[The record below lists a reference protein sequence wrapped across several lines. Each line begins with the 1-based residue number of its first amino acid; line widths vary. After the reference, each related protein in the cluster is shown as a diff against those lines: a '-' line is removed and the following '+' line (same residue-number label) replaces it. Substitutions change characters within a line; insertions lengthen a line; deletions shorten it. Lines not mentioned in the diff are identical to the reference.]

1 MKKLL
6 AILLALTMVIALAAC
21 GAKTEDESTTTEPTS
36 EDVVTEAPTD
46 EVTEPTE
53 DESTTEA
60 PDESKEDATDESK
73 EDASKEESKKEE
85 EESKE
90 EEKKE
95 FNSTDAK
102 EVVEFYNAARKATNP
117 APKGHQ
123 TMALS
128 GEITGDGFIGALL
141 QVLQPAAKS
150 ALEKNSKDTD
160 WIPGHDHDDILPSDV
175 KSAKA
180 TTKNGVTTV
189 EMTFKDQV
197 DGPDSSKGPVERG
210 ISTLGSIDSALSE
223 LGAEITEG
231 RDTVKLT
238 YTDAYLKATI
248 KDGKI
253 TGGTWHY
260 LVKIFVGNAKGKLGI
275 SITLKN
281 LKAAVDYKV
290 VI

>member
-6 AILLALTMVIALAAC
+6 AILLTLAMVAAFAAC
-21 GAKTEDESTTTEPTS
+21 GSKTEDETTTTEPTS
-36 EDVVTEAPTD
+36 EDVVTTEAPT
-46 EVTEPTE
+46 ESTEAPE
-53 DESTTEA
+53 DDTTEA
-60 PDESKEDATDESK
+60 PEDDTTEA
-73 EDASKEESKKEE
+73 EESKKDDEKKE
-85 EESKE
+85 DETKEDEKKE
-90 EEKKE
+90 EETE
-95 FNSTDAK
+95 FNSTDVA
-102 EVVEFYNAARKATNP
+102 EVVKFYNAARKATNP

-197 DGPDSSKGPVERG
+197 DGPDKSSGPVERG

-231 RDTVKLT
+231 RNTVTLT

>member
-53 DESTTEA
+53 NESTTEA
-60 PDESKEDATDESK
+60 PDESKEEATDESK
-73 EDASKEESKKEE
+73 EDASKEESKKE

-128 GEITGDGFIGALL
+128 GDITGDGFIGALL

-160 WIPGHDHDDILPSDV
+160 WIPGHDHGDILASDV
-175 KSAKA
+175 TSAKA
-180 TTKNGVTTV
+180 TTKDGVTTI
-189 EMTFKDQV
+189 ELKFKDQV
-197 DGPDSSKGPVERG
+197 DGPDTSKGPVERG
-210 ISTLGSIDSALSE
+210 ISTLGSIDSALGE

-238 YTDAYLKATI
+238 YTDAYLTAKI

-253 TGGTWHY
+253 VGGTWHY

>member
-6 AILLALTMVIALAAC
+6 AILLTLAMVAAFAAC
-21 GAKTEDESTTTEPTS
+21 GSKTEDETTTTEPTS
-36 EDVVTEAPTD
+36 EDVVTTEAPT
-46 EVTEPTE
+46 ESTEAPE
-53 DESTTEA
+53 DDTTEA
-60 PDESKEDATDESK
+60 PEDDTTEA
-73 EDASKEESKKEE
+73 EESKKDD
-85 EESKE
+85 
-90 EEKKE
+90 EKKE
-95 FNSTDAK
+95 DEKKDDEKNEEETAFKSTDIA
-102 EVVEFYNAARKATNP
+102 VVVKFYNAARKATNP

-128 GEITGDGFIGALL
+128 GDITGDGFIGALL

-160 WIPGHDHDDILPSDV
+160 WIPGHDHDDILASDV

-197 DGPDSSKGPVERG
+197 DGPDTSKGPVERG

>member
-6 AILLALTMVIALAAC
+6 AILLTLAMVAAFAAC
-21 GAKTEDESTTTEPTS
+21 GSKTEDETTTTEPTS
-36 EDVVTEAPTD
+36 EDVVTTEAPT
-46 EVTEPTE
+46 ESTEAREE
-53 DESTTEA
+53 DTTEA
-60 PDESKEDATDESK
+60 PKDDTTEA
-73 EDASKEESKKEE
+73 EESKKDDEKKE
-85 EESKE
+85 DETKEDEKKE
-90 EEKKE
+90 EETE
-95 FNSTDAK
+95 FNSTDVA
-102 EVVEFYNAARKATNP
+102 EVVKFYNAARKATNP

-197 DGPDSSKGPVERG
+197 DGPDKSSGPVERG

-231 RDTVKLT
+231 RNTVTLT

>member
-6 AILLALTMVIALAAC
+6 AILLTLAMVAAFAAC
-21 GAKTEDESTTTEPTS
+21 GSKTEDETTTTEPTS
-36 EDVVTEAPTD
+36 EDVVTTEAPT
-46 EVTEPTE
+46 ESTEAPE
-53 DESTTEA
+53 DDTTEA
-60 PDESKEDATDESK
+60 PEDDTTKA
-73 EDASKEESKKEE
+73 EESKKDDEKKE
-85 EESKE
+85 DETKEDEKKE
-90 EEKKE
+90 EETE
-95 FNSTDAK
+95 FNSTDIA
-102 EVVEFYNAARKATNP
+102 EVVKFYNAARKATNP

-197 DGPDSSKGPVERG
+197 DGPDTSKGPVERG
-210 ISTLGSIDSALSE
+210 ISTLGSIDGALSE

>member
-6 AILLALTMVIALAAC
+6 AILLTLAMVAAFAAC
-21 GAKTEDESTTTEPTS
+21 GSKTEDETTTTEPTS
-36 EDVVTEAPTD
+36 EDVVTTEAPT
-46 EVTEPTE
+46 ESTEAREE
-53 DESTTEA
+53 DTTEA
-60 PDESKEDATDESK
+60 PKDDTTEA
-73 EDASKEESKKEE
+73 EESKKDDEKKE
-85 EESKE
+85 DETKEDEKKE
-90 EEKKE
+90 EETE
-95 FNSTDAK
+95 FNSTDVA
-102 EVVEFYNAARKATNP
+102 EVVKFYNAARKATNP

-197 DGPDSSKGPVERG
+197 DGPDTSKGPVERG

-231 RDTVKLT
+231 RNTVTLT

>member
-6 AILLALTMVIALAAC
+6 AILLTLAMVAAFAAC
-21 GAKTEDESTTTEPTS
+21 GSKTEDETTTTEPTS
-36 EDVVTEAPTD
+36 EDVVTTEAPT
-46 EVTEPTE
+46 ESTEAPE
-53 DESTTEA
+53 DDTTEA
-60 PDESKEDATDESK
+60 PEDDTTEA
-73 EDASKEESKKEE
+73 EESKKDDEKKE
-85 EESKE
+85 DETKEDEKKE
-90 EEKKE
+90 EETE
-95 FNSTDAK
+95 FNSTDIA
-102 EVVEFYNAARKATNP
+102 EVVKFYNAARKATNP

-197 DGPDSSKGPVERG
+197 DGPDKSSGPVERG
-210 ISTLGSIDSALSE
+210 ISTLGSIDGALSE

>member
-6 AILLALTMVIALAAC
+6 AILLTLAMVAAFAAC
-21 GAKTEDESTTTEPTS
+21 GSKTEDETTTTEPTS
-36 EDVVTEAPTD
+36 EDVVTTEAPT
-46 EVTEPTE
+46 ESTEAPEE
-53 DESTTEA
+53 DTTEA
-60 PDESKEDATDESK
+60 PKDDTTKA
-73 EDASKEESKKEE
+73 EESKKDDEKKE
-85 EESKE
+85 DETKEDEKKE
-90 EEKKE
+90 EETE
-95 FNSTDAK
+95 FNSTDIA
-102 EVVEFYNAARKATNP
+102 EVVKFYNAARKATNP

-197 DGPDSSKGPVERG
+197 DGPDTSKGPVERG

>member
-6 AILLALTMVIALAAC
+6 AILLTLAMVAAFAAC
-21 GAKTEDESTTTEPTS
+21 GSKTEDETTTTEPTS
-36 EDVVTEAPTD
+36 EDVVTTEAPT
-46 EVTEPTE
+46 ESTEAPE
-53 DESTTEA
+53 DDTTEA
-60 PDESKEDATDESK
+60 PKDDTTEA
-73 EDASKEESKKEE
+73 EESKKDDDKKEDDE
-85 EESKE
+85 KKE
-90 EEKKE
+90 EETE
-95 FNSTDAK
+95 FNSTDIA
-102 EVVEFYNAARKATNP
+102 EVVKFYNAARKATNP

-160 WIPGHDHDDILPSDV
+160 WIPGHDHGDILATDV
-175 KSAKA
+175 TSAKA
-180 TTKNGVTTV
+180 TTKDGVTTV
-189 EMTFKDQV
+189 ELKFKDQV
-197 DGPDSSKGPVERG
+197 DGPDTSKGPVERG
-210 ISTLGSIDSALSE
+210 ISTLGSIDSALGE

-238 YTDAYLKATI
+238 YTDAYLTAKI

-253 TGGTWHY
+253 VGGTWHY

-275 SITLKN
+275 SFSLN
-281 LKAAVDYKV
+281 RFDAELDYS
-290 VI
+290 VII

>member
-6 AILLALTMVIALAAC
+6 AILLTLAMVAAFAAC
-21 GAKTEDESTTTEPTS
+21 GSKTEDETTTTEPTS
-36 EDVVTEAPTD
+36 EDVVTTEAPT
-46 EVTEPTE
+46 ESTEAPE
-53 DESTTEA
+53 DDTTEA
-60 PDESKEDATDESK
+60 PKDDTTEA
-73 EDASKEESKKEE
+73 EESKKDDEKKE
-85 EESKE
+85 DETKEDEKKE
-90 EEKKE
+90 EETE
-95 FNSTDAK
+95 FNSTDVA
-102 EVVEFYNAARKATNP
+102 EVVKFYNAARKATNP

-197 DGPDSSKGPVERG
+197 DGPDKSSGPVERG
-210 ISTLGSIDSALSE
+210 ISTLGSIDGALSE

>member
-6 AILLALTMVIALAAC
+6 AILLTLAMVAAFAAC
-21 GAKTEDESTTTEPTS
+21 GSKTEDETTTTEPTS
-36 EDVVTEAPTD
+36 EDVVTTEAPT
-46 EVTEPTE
+46 ESTEAPE
-53 DESTTEA
+53 DDTTEA
-60 PDESKEDATDESK
+60 PEDDTTEA
-73 EDASKEESKKEE
+73 EESKKDDEKKE
-85 EESKE
+85 DKTKEDEKKE
-90 EEKKE
+90 EETE
-95 FNSTDAK
+95 FNSTDIA
-102 EVVEFYNAARKATNP
+102 EVVKFYNAARKATNP

-128 GEITGDGFIGALL
+128 GDITGDGFIGALL

-160 WIPGHDHDDILPSDV
+160 WIPGHDHDDILASDV

-180 TTKNGVTTV
+180 TTKNGVTTI

-197 DGPDSSKGPVERG
+197 DGPDTSKGPVERG